1 MNDSLIGILSDTH
14 DNRSSITHAVDAF
27 NRAGCS
33 LVVHG
38 GDIVAPFTAREFGRL
53 ACPFIGV
60 FGNNDGEK
68 AGLRSQFE
76 PFGMLYGPPHE
87 FTHAGKRLVVMHE
100 PFFLDE
106 YLAHTDV
113 DVIIYGHTHQVDIRP
128 GKPLVINPGEC
139 CSWLTGRSTI
149 VLLDLASMD
158 ARLIDLRMVDNGQE
172 Y

>member
-1 MNDSLIGILSDTH
+1 
-14 DNRSSITHAVDAF
+14 
-27 NRAGCS
+27 
-33 LVVHG
+33 
-38 GDIVAPFTAREFGRL
+38 
-53 ACPFIGV
+53 
-60 FGNNDGEK
+60 
-68 AGLRSQFE
+68 
-76 PFGMLYGPPHE
+76 
-87 FTHAGKRLVVMHE
+87 MHE